1 MSRKNIENRLKYLQN
16 RYNSFAMFTKVDKV
30 EEKKNRKSGHQNGNQ
45 KSGHQKNGN
54 QNN

>member
-30 EEKKNRKSGHQNGNQ
+30 EEKKITEKVDNKMESIG
-45 KSGHQKNGN
+45 
-54 QNN
+54 